1 MVRKSILVYD
11 LLRTE
16 QPPQG
21 FSEREIIEQ
30 ISGRHDITVGKGLR
44 RQVAVALRRG
54 LDFGILAKKNNRFRF
69 DPDNAN
75 VTSAKRKVTTRKSR
89 SKKKKNGKKKRTTKT
104 SRRSSSVR
112 NKNRKQGKSVPQP
125 MLPKS
130 WLPNRRNIMHEPL
143 PRVKKI

>member
-21 FSEREIIEQ
+21 FSEREIVEQ
-30 ISGRHDITVGKGLR
+30 ISGRHDIVAGKGLR

-54 LDFGILAKKNNRFRF
+54 VDFGILAKKNNRFRF
-69 DPDNAN
+69 DPDNAKVAGVN
-75 VTSAKRKVTTRKSR
+75 RKVATRKPGSKKR
-89 SKKKKNGKKKRTTKT
+89 SGKKKKTTKT
-104 SRRSSSVR
+104 NRRPSTVR

-125 MLPKS
+125 LLPKS
-130 WLPNRRNIMHEPL
+130 WLPGRRNIAHEPM
-143 PRVKKI
+143 PKVKKI